1 MTYENNQAVLY
12 ACLRDHVDVND
23 PSNSAVRAAFAK
35 EPWLITPASPEP
47 LKRLGIEE
55 DIYSYNKIFTTVY
68 NSLDVSGMSECKFVV
83 PNHLEIALEPKVY
96 AILKTLLMLSR
107 TKDVNLAMDINSLI
121 KRLLFGQGPQVT
133 QISLEDFYD
142 CVANPED
149 EGYAY
154 RELCRAIVKNVY
166 GEEKSVYYT
175 LVNDLVEYPD
185 RVRLAKDI
193 ISKYDIKCLKDYKDV
208 LKAAGK
214 RARAAEYK
222 KPKGIKATKALC
234 YLISEVDNYA

>member
-12 ACLRDHVDVND
+12 ACLRDHVDLYD
-23 PSNSAVRAAFAK
+23 PCNGAVKAAFSK

-55 DIYSYNKIFTTVY
+55 DIYSYSKVFTTIY
-68 NSLDVSGMSECKFVV
+68 NGLDVSKLPDCKFVV
-83 PNHLEIALEPKVY
+83 PNHLEITLEPKVY

-107 TKDVNLAMDINSLI
+107 TKDVNLAMDINSLL

-133 QISLEDFYD
+133 HISLEDFYD

-154 RELCRAIVKNVY
+154 RELCRAIVKTVY
-166 GEEKSVYYT
+166 GEEQSVYYSI
-175 LVNDLVEYPD
+175 VNDLVEYPD
-185 RVRLAKDI
+185 RVRLAKNVI
-193 ISKYDIKCLKDYKDV
+193 AKYDIKCVKDYKDA

-222 KPKGIKATKALC
+222 KPKGIKAPKALC